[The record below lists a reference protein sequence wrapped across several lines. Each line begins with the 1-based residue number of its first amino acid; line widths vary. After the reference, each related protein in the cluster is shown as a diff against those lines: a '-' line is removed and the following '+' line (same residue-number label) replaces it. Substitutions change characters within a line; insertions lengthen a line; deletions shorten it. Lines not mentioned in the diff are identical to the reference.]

1 MKNID
6 MTKVANIIL
15 YMLHKQVKAL
25 NHKKVEL
32 MLFFME
38 FNHLKFCGKKIVN
51 ETFVKEKR
59 GVKASILG
67 ELFEIII
74 DEEILEED
82 DERVYFIQELMDF
95 LEIDIVNKGTFKEL
109 RFKKL
114 DEEFDED
121 IFSKDELK
129 TIHKITLLYKDFSP
143 RKLSNEC
150 FSIDKVRQT
159 QNEKEII

>member
-1 MKNID
+1 MNTDI
-6 MTKVANIIL
+6 TKIANIIL

-25 NHKKVEL
+25 NNKKVEL

-67 ELFEIII
+67 ELLEIII
-74 DEEILEED
+74 NEEILEED

-95 LEIDIVNKGTFKEL
+95 LEIDIVDKGTFKEL

-129 TIHKITLLYKDFSP
+129 TIHKAVTLYKDFSV
-143 RKLSNEC
+143 RNLSNEC
-150 FSIDKVRQT
+150 FSIDIVREK
-159 QNEKEII
+159 NENDIII

>member
-1 MKNID
+1 
-6 MTKVANIIL
+6 
-15 YMLHKQVKAL
+15 
-25 NHKKVEL
+25 
-32 MLFFME
+32 
-38 FNHLKFCGKKIVN
+38 
-51 ETFVKEKR
+51 
-59 GVKASILG
+59 
-67 ELFEIII
+67 
-74 DEEILEED
+74 
-82 DERVYFIQELMDF
+82 MDF
-95 LEIDIVNKGTFKEL
+95 LEIDIVNKDTFKEL